1 MTTKLFRC
9 ACLLLLSACAA
20 PAPRA
25 TVAACPPAPALAP
38 APAADNAVNELLA
51 YQAGVRLLA
60 PAEQAKALL
69 ELNKQDSSART
80 SVRRAM
86 LLAAL
91 RGAGDLGRAQAQLDA
106 VVQASAP
113 EDQVLK
119 PLAQLLLASYG
130 EARRQED
137 AADKLNQQL
146 REGQRRNEQLNE
158 KLEALKNIER
168 TLSVRPAATAPA
180 PK

>member
-1 MTTKLFRC
+1 MMTNFFRC

-20 PAPRA
+20 APAPRA
-25 TVAACPPAPALAP
+25 PLAACPP

-69 ELNKQDSSART
+69 ELNRQDNSART
-80 SVRRAM
+80 SLRRAM

-106 VVQASAP
+106 VVQSGAP
-113 EDQVLK
+113 EEQVFK
-119 PLAQLLLASYG
+119 PLAQLLGASYA

-168 TLSVRPAATAPA
+168 TLSVRPAAAAPA